1 MSDDQRFR
9 EVQRYA
15 DIHGFLGG
23 FPNFHEADY
32 GNGVVFG
39 TILLRGSEA
48 EWRDVLRD
56 EYQVFHIEDVPA
68 LFRAANDY
76 AAGQGYDA
84 AFPNCEQA
92 DHGQGVVYGTILLK
106 PGTTEWRDVPRTE
119 LGVYHIEDVPAMMR
133 AANDYAA
140 REGFAAGFP
149 TFHQA
154 DHGQG
159 VVCGIVLLKPGIST
173 WRDVSA
179 DFLARYSAPPRR
191 WAVLLCNLNDRP
203 PQPTSRDRYVEYF
216 TEAGTGTGGAFDYWS
231 DMSYGTGGL
240 RGSEVLGFFQIPH
253 STVELL
259 AFAGSAQR
267 QQAFYWGMDAA
278 RSAGVRLDDFDHKI
292 VLLNGGG
299 NDHGAVTG
307 GVTFVFADATE
318 LEPTFIFHEMGH
330 GFALDHS
337 FSEQTTPCATGD
349 GRPGSYCDRSDIMS
363 AMAVASFQD
372 SRNRMSGPSLN
383 AMSRKRLG
391 WLDASTVR
399 TLPGS
404 GVGETITLAALN
416 RPDVDGFQ
424 MVQFTAAGRLS
435 PLVPLLSTYTVEFRE
450 QTGWDTGLPRPA
462 VLVHEIRPD
471 GLLRLLTNAPIGTIA
486 GAGLEFVSPSP
497 STVIRVESIDTA
509 FHVARLRISRL
520 PASGTRNI
528 RIFGILFNPPGSEPQ
543 GEFLLI
549 QNDRTVAVDLAGWTL
564 RDLAD
569 HVFTFPAFT
578 LAPGHDVRVWTG
590 IGMNDPGNL
599 FWGRRQAIWN
609 NTGDV
614 AMLRDAAG
622 TEISRFAYT
631 AHR

>member
-435 PLVPLLSTYTVEFRE
+435 PLVPPTEHLHRGVSRTDRLGHGAA
-450 QTGWDTGLPRPA
+450 QTRRARARDPPR
-462 VLVHEIRPD
+462 
-471 GLLRLLTNAPIGTIA
+471 
-486 GAGLEFVSPSP
+486 
-497 STVIRVESIDTA
+497 RVAS
-509 FHVARLRISRL
+509 VAYECSHR
-520 PASGTRNI
+520 
-528 RIFGILFNPPGSEPQ
+528 
-543 GEFLLI
+543 
-549 QNDRTVAVDLAGWTL
+549 NDRRCRTRVRLALALDGDSCGVHRHRVSRRPLANLTSACIWHAEHPNL
-564 RDLAD
+564 R
-569 HVFTFPAFT
+569 HSVQPA
-578 LAPGHDVRVWTG
+578 G
-590 IGMNDPGNL
+590 I
-599 FWGRRQAIWN
+599 R
-609 NTGDV
+609 
-614 AMLRDAAG
+614 
-622 TEISRFAYT
+622 T
-631 AHR
+631 ARGVPAHSK